1 MQMARFFSYL
11 ALTATL
17 AVCGIAPAAAQT
29 VDARRGIPSPS
40 SADAAINRRS
50 AITDS
55 VTRFTLPNGLKVIVQ
70 SSKRVPLVSATLVYN
85 VGSKNEKPGQYGYAH
100 LFEHLML
107 KGSAHWNQGSTRS
120 LTDLGATNINAVT
133 TQDTTVFFE
142 TFPSAALER
151 VLFLEAD
158 RMGFVGEVLT
168 PERVK
173 REVGVVLSEKRL
185 RGGQP
190 YGTNDA
196 TIYADLYPTDHP
208 YHHSVIGSEV
218 DLNAV
223 TVEDARQ
230 WFDTYY
236 GPSNATLILAGDV
249 TGDDARRLVE
259 RYFGSL
265 TPRLPIDQ
273 LLTRTMPLPGPVRRR
288 VYEAVPR
295 GRIYASYIAPAIGSP
310 TIASLDLTAQ
320 IMAAGAR
327 SRINRRLIEELGIAQ
342 HAFVTFDEGALSS
355 RMGFV
360 VDGIAPNDMAR
371 AEAELDA
378 ILAKY
383 LAEGPTLQE
392 LESARSSR
400 IQYVLDLQ
408 TTTSDKAFLWQRGAE
423 RFDDPN
429 FADAYLQD
437 LRTAT
442 PDSVRLAA
450 QTVYGHPGARLLVV
464 PTPALQAKPGG
475 YDLTNG
481 PPPVGVLSPIA
492 FPKTEQA
499 RLSNGMKVVL
509 VSRADGMKDA
519 VLLRL
524 DDAGIAGTSRQI
536 APIAL
541 DLLASR
547 GTTPK
552 QRERVEQAET
562 LKGRIS
568 NALDLDHADLLMVWG
583 RDTAARGLALL
594 GTVLA
599 HPDLSDA
606 ALAAVKK
613 MHVDQLK
620 AEGANAIAERA
631 ATNAIFGNGHPYA
644 APLSIAEDVK
654 AVEAINVTDVQEW
667 IRSHLRPDRATLYIT
682 AGTDMATLKPQL
694 EKALED
700 WTNEGAAAPVGP
712 VPPAQGTATPS
723 LTVINKPGAT
733 QTFILAG
740 KALPP
745 PPSQDGT
752 DAVATWAAN
761 EVFGG
766 NSTSRIGSNLREAKG
781 WTYGI
786 GSGVFTMRNNR
797 RWIIAGSVNSDHSGD
812 SVAEIGKEM
821 RALTH
826 DHPPEQA
833 ELDRMAIT
841 AANRNAA
848 RLEGDADILEA
859 MADAV
864 SDGLPYDD
872 LVRQPARLRA
882 LTIDQVERAAAAFA
896 EPDTVHWVVVGDWP
910 QIRDQFKALN
920 IGEPVVIDMPR

>member
-1 MQMARFFSYL
+1 MARSFPYL
-11 ALTATL
+11 AVTATL
-17 AVCGIAPAAAQT
+17 AVCSIAPAAAQAG
-29 VDARRGIPSPS
+29 DARRITSPS
-40 SADAAINRRS
+40 SAEAAVNRRP

-85 VGSKNEKPGQYGYAH
+85 VGSKNETPGQYGYAH

-107 KGSAHWNQGSTRS
+107 NGSAHWNQSAMRS
-120 LTDLGATNINAVT
+120 LADLGATDINAVT

-142 TFPSAALER
+142 TFPSSALER

-158 RMGFVGEVLT
+158 RMGFVGEALT

-190 YGTNDA
+190 YGSNDA
-196 TIYADLYPTDHP
+196 TIFADLYPTDHP

-223 TVEDARQ
+223 TVEDARR

-259 RYFGSL
+259 RYFGGL
-265 TPRLPIDQ
+265 KARFPIDR
-273 LLTRTMPLPGPVRRR
+273 LLTRTVPLPGPVRRT

-295 GRIYASYIAPAIGSP
+295 GRIYDNYIAPAVGSP

-342 HAFVTFDEGALSS
+342 SAYVTFDEGALSS

-360 VDGIAPNDMAR
+360 IDGIAPDDMAR
-371 AEAELDA
+371 AETELDA
-378 ILAKY
+378 IMAKY
-383 LAEGPTLQE
+383 VAEGPTLQE

-400 IQYVLDLQ
+400 IQYLLGLQ
-408 TTTSDKAFLWQRGAE
+408 TSTSGKAFLWQRGAE
-423 RFDDPN
+423 RFDGPN
-429 FADAYLQD
+429 FADAYLQE

-442 PDSVRLAA
+442 PDSVRRAV
-450 QTVYGHPGARLLVV
+450 QSVYGRPGARLLVV

-481 PPPVGVLSPIA
+481 PPPVGVPSPIA

-499 RLSNGMKVVL
+499 QLSNGMKVVL
-509 VSRADGMKDA
+509 VSRADSTMDA
-519 VLLRL
+519 VLLRF
-524 DDAGIAGTSRQI
+524 DDAGIAGTSSRI

-541 DLLASR
+541 DLLASQ

-552 QRERVEQAET
+552 QRGRVEQAET
-562 LKGRIS
+562 INGWIS
-568 NALDLDHADLLMVWG
+568 NALDLDHADLLMGWG
-583 RDTAARGLALL
+583 RDTAAPGLSLL
-594 GTVLA
+594 GTLLA
-599 HPDLSDA
+599 QPDLSDA

-613 MHVDQLK
+613 KHVDRLK
-620 AEGANAIAERA
+620 AEGASGNSVAERA
-631 ATNAIFGNGHPYA
+631 VMNAIFGKGHPYA
-644 APLSIAEDVK
+644 ASLSIAEDVK
-654 AVEAINVTDVQEW
+654 AVEAINVTDMQAWV
-667 IRSHLRPDRATLYIT
+667 RGHLRPDRATLYIT
-682 AGTDMATLKPQL
+682 AGADMATLKPLL
-694 EKALED
+694 EKAVQG
-700 WTNEGAAAPVGP
+700 WTNEGPAAPVEQ
-712 VPPAQGTATPS
+712 VPPTQGTTKSS

-733 QTFILAG
+733 QTFILVG

-745 PPSQDGT
+745 APSQDST

-766 NSTSRIGSNLREAKG
+766 NFTSRIGSNLRGAKG
-781 WTYGI
+781 WSYGI
-786 GSGVFTMRNNR
+786 GSSVYTMRNT
-797 RWIIAGSVNSDHSGD
+797 RWWIVGGSVNRDRSGD
-812 SVAEIGKEM
+812 SVAEISKEM
-821 RALTH
+821 RALTR

-833 ELDRMAIT
+833 ELDRMAST
-841 AANRNAA
+841 AVNRIAA
-848 RLEGDADILEA
+848 RLEGDADMLKA

-864 SDGLPYDD
+864 SSGLPYDD

-882 LTIDQVERAAAAFA
+882 LTIDQVEGAAAALA
-896 EPDTVHWVVVGDWP
+896 EPGTVHWIIVGDWP

-920 IGEPVVIDMPR
+920 LGEPVEIDLPR